1 MPDTADAPVAADAQ
15 PGGGD
20 RRPRRSLLPGLGPR
34 GRGWSARLIHL
45 SGTIGLPV
53 ALVLA
58 IVGFGIARP
67 STFLTASNFKDM
79 LFDSAAPAIL
89 ATGLTVTLVMG
100 DFDLSIGS
108 MLGLGGAG
116 AVALMSLHHV
126 VWFWA
131 IVIALVLA
139 VATGI
144 VNGTLVAYAG
154 GSSFIITLAM
164 STILLG
170 VEYLFDGEQTVY
182 SGVAHAYTLIGQ
194 ARPFGNI
201 NVQVWIALGVAIVAY
216 LLMERSEAGRYM
228 YAIGGNREA
237 ARLAGIA
244 VKRYRLIGFVVAAV
258 AAAFAGIMITA
269 QAGASTPNA
278 GVPYLL
284 PAYAAVFLGTAAF
297 QEGQFN
303 VAGTIVGVLF
313 LEVISTGL
321 IMLNLSTAVI
331 DIVQGG
337 ILVLA
342 ILGTRVGRKAL
353 QRAAR

>member
-1 MPDTADAPVAADAQ
+1 MPDVADAAVATDARS
-15 PGGGD
+15 GGGG
-20 RRPRRSLLPGLGPR
+20 RRPRRGLLPSLGQG
-34 GRGWSARLIHL
+34 GRSWSTWLIRL
-45 SGTIGLPV
+45 SGTIGVPL

-58 IVGFGIARP
+58 IVGFGVARP
-67 STFLTASNFKDM
+67 ATFLTASNFRDM
-79 LFDSAAPAIL
+79 LFASAAPTIL
-89 ATGLTVTLVMG
+89 AVGLTVALVMG

-108 MLGLGGAG
+108 MLGLGGAS
-116 AVALMSLHHV
+116 AVALMSLDHV
-126 VWFWA
+126 GWFWA
-131 IVIALVLA
+131 IVVALVLA

-164 STILLG
+164 GTILLG
-170 VEYLFDGEQTVY
+170 VEYLFDGENTVY
-182 SGVAHAYTLIGQ
+182 SGVAHAYTRIGQ
-194 ARPFGNI
+194 ARPVGGI

-244 VKRYRLIGFVVAAV
+244 VNRYRLIGFVVAAV
-258 AAAFAGIMITA
+258 AAAFAGILITA

-297 QEGQFN
+297 QQGQFN

-331 DIVQGG
+331 DIVQGV

-342 ILGTRVGRKAL
+342 ILSTRVGRKTIY
-353 QRAAR
+353 RVGR